1 MDIVERLRREE
12 ARMLRLFDVA
22 SDFRDKHVGHS
33 SCADFN
39 AMRHA
44 ISGRDPVLEPAAAEI
59 ERLRQFEKDWQA
71 MRDERDAART
81 GYDNLLD
88 ENRGLVKLEA
98 ENERLRTENQ
108 RLREALEPFA
118 SNFDHADGRQGW
130 PDNSP
135 AGGLNFPVITNG
147 HLRRARAALSG
158 KTEE

>member
-1 MDIVERLRREE
+1 MDIVDRLLEKPYRRGDENNDQAALRRQAEREE
-12 ARMLRLFDVA
+12 
-22 SDFRDKHVGHS
+22 
-33 SCADFN
+33 
-39 AMRHA
+39 
-44 ISGRDPVLEPAAAEI
+44 AAAEI
-59 ERLRQFEKDWQA
+59 ERLREIENDWQA

-88 ENRGLVKLEA
+88 ENRGLVKLES

-158 KTEE
+158 KTEDDRNRADQA